1 MSPGTDSD
9 RALRRLIFG
18 LRWEYAERSDATG
31 PEVFDLDASCV
42 AFDREGHVVE
52 TVHPGSPPDVM
63 PGIRHAGDSQI
74 GGGWGDDERIVIE
87 LCALPEAVT
96 GLVLLVASMSGRPFG
111 QIPAVACHLT
121 DAETQHMLL
130 KVDLTRL
137 GTHNARVVARL
148 SGAGGH
154 WSLEACSGNSP

>member
-1 MSPGTDSD
+1 MSSYTDSD
-9 RALRRLIFG
+9 QALRRLIFG

-31 PEVFDLDASCV
+31 PEVFDLDASCI
-42 AFDREGHVVE
+42 ALDREGRVLQ

-63 PGIRHAGDSQI
+63 PGIQHAGDSRI
-74 GGGWGDDERIVIE
+74 GGGRGDDERMVIE
-87 LCALPEAVT
+87 FDALPEGVSS
-96 GLVLLVASMSGRPFG
+96 LVLLVTSMSGCPFG

-121 DAETQHMLL
+121 DPETRHTLL

-148 SGAGGH
+148 IRAGGH
-154 WSLEACSGNSP
+154 WRIEACSE